1 MREFQKKWQDA
12 WKKAKL
18 FEADPNDKKKFFI
31 TIPYPYISG
40 SLHIGHARVV
50 TEADVYV
57 RFQRMQGMNVL
68 FPIAFHI
75 SGTPVL
81 GISLALRNKDKEK
94 IELYKNYVR
103 NYIHNEKEIAKIVAS
118 FEDPQKIVDFF
129 IPLMKEEFATLGLSV
144 DWRRSF
150 TSGEKEHQKLVA
162 WQFQKYKKKGYLVQ
176 GKYPVLYSE
185 SLGNAV
191 GEDDIIDGDID
202 PVEKQEFVLV
212 KFPFEDKFLVAATL
226 RPETLYGQ
234 TNVWINPE
242 TTYTIAKVGKE
253 TWIAS
258 KACFAKLALQE
269 YRLKLVGEVMGKEIL
284 GKKCHA
290 PFIEQD
296 IFILP
301 SMHCDQQRG
310 TGIVTS
316 VPSDAP
322 FDWIALQQLQESK
335 ELCKKYNLP
344 YEKIKKIQ
352 PIPIITSKGYGDL
365 PAIEICR
372 KKNITSLDQRQELTE
387 ATQEIYKIGFH
398 TGVMTSYCGSYA
410 NMTTARAR
418 EEMKKELLKKKE
430 GTIMF
435 EPSRLAKARDGS
447 SVVVAVLDKQWFL
460 DFTAPGWKEE
470 AHKALKQMDVV
481 PEKYRK
487 QFEDT
492 FLWLDKRPCARRRGL
507 GTQLPFDTQWVI
519 ESLSDSTVYMALYPI
534 CHKIRAY
541 NLKEENLTE
550 DFFDYVLLDQGKKK
564 EVSQKTGVKETVL
577 DDLQQEFEYWYP
589 FDHRHTFTAH
599 LSNHLSF
606 MLFAHAAI
614 FSSQKWPKKVTFHGM
629 VISEGMKMSKSK
641 GNVVTLFDVNNQYGA
656 DVFRAFMC
664 YATNVESTF
673 NWETKEVEKM
683 KIHLEALY
691 RLLEECMNNREKG
704 PSPLP
709 AAALVSHFERAILRA
724 TDHLNAMEL
733 RDYATI
739 VLFEL
744 YNKYKQLAQKLSK
757 NELAVV
763 NNILLSRWLL
773 LLAPLTPHLAEE
785 LWQTAGNKGFIS
797 IASWP
802 LADQTKIDPIAEYKE
817 VFIGHI
823 EHDIQTVCKL
833 AQIVKPR
840 EISLF
845 IADHWKYDFFALMR
859 DLLQQTRDI
868 KAIMTS
874 LMKTPLREKSTEIA
888 KLVPL
893 LIKDPSKIPLFHIN
907 PETEFAA
914 VSDHEK
920 YLMTVTGCPIKVY
933 YAEKTTESKAAQA
946 LPGKPALL
954 VK

>member
-1 MREFQKKWQDA
+1 MLAFQKKWQDA

-18 FEADPNDKKKFFI
+18 FEANPDTKKKFFI

-50 TEADVYV
+50 TEADVYA
-57 RFQRMQGMNVL
+57 RFLRMQGMNVL

-81 GISLALRNKDKEK
+81 GISLALKNKDKEK
-94 IELYKNYVR
+94 TELYKNYVR
-103 NYIHNEKEIAKIVAS
+103 NYIHDEKKVEKIVAS
-118 FEDPQKIVDFF
+118 FTDPQNIVDFF
-129 IPLMKEEFATLGLSV
+129 IPLMEEEFATLGLSV

-150 TSGEKEHQKLVA
+150 TSGDKEHQKLVE
-162 WQFQKYKKKGYLVQ
+162 WQFRKYKKKGYLVQ

-212 KFPFEDKFLVAATL
+212 KFPYKDKFLIAATL

-234 TNVWINPE
+234 TNLWVNPDVS
-242 TTYTIAKVGKE
+242 YAGAKVGKE
-253 TWIAS
+253 IWIAS
-258 KACFAKLALQE
+258 KECFAKLALQE
-269 YRLKLVGEVMGKEIL
+269 YDITIVETILGKELL

-290 PFIEQD
+290 PFLEKD
-296 IFILP
+296 ILILP
-301 SMHCDQQRG
+301 SSHCDPHKG

-322 FDWIALQQLQESK
+322 FDWIALHQLQES
-335 ELCKKYNLP
+335 EEQCKKYHLP
-344 YEKIKKIQ
+344 YNNIKKIQ
-352 PIPIITSKGYGDL
+352 PIPIISSKGYGAF
-365 PAIEICR
+365 PAKEICQKR
-372 KKNITSLDQRQELTE
+372 NIHTLDQHQELAE
-387 ATQEIYKIGFH
+387 ATQEIYKTGFH
-398 TGVMTSYCGSYA
+398 TGVMTQNCGLYA
-410 NMTTARAR
+410 GMPTAQAR
-418 EEMKKELLKKKE
+418 EDMKKELLKKKNSA
-430 GTIMF
+430 ILF
-435 EPSRLAKARDGS
+435 ETSRPAKARDGS
-447 SVVVAVLDKQWFL
+447 PVVVAVLDKQWFL
-460 DFTAPGWKEE
+460 DFAAAGWKEE
-470 AHKALKQMDVV
+470 AHQALKQMLII

-507 GTQLPFDTQWVI
+507 GTKLPFDTQWVI
-519 ESLSDSTVYMALYPI
+519 ESLSDSTIYMALYPI
-534 CHKIRAY
+534 CYKLRAY
-541 NLKEENLTE
+541 KLQEEHLTE
-550 DFFDYVLLDQGKKK
+550 EFFDYVLLGQGRKKDI
-564 EVSQKTGVKETVL
+564 VQTGIKETVL
-577 DDLQQEFEYWYP
+577 DDLRKEFSYWYP

-614 FSSQKWPKKVTFHGM
+614 FPQSQWPKKVTFHGM

-641 GNVVTLFDVNNQYGA
+641 GNVVTLLDVNKQYGA

-691 RLLEECMNNREKG
+691 RLLEECMANRKKA
-704 PSPLP
+704 PIPVS
-709 AAALVSHFERAILRA
+709 AAAFVSQLERAIMRA
-724 TDHLNAMEL
+724 TDHVKAMEL

-744 YNKYKQLAQKLSK
+744 FAKYRRLVQKCSRS
-757 NELAVV
+757 ELAPLNEYV
-763 NNILLSRWLL
+763 LPRWLL

-785 LWQTAGNKGFIS
+785 LWKKTGNKGFIS
-797 IASWP
+797 TASWP
-802 LADQTKIDPIAEYKE
+802 VADQTKIDPLAEYKE
-817 VFIGHI
+817 SFI
-823 EHDIQTVCKL
+823 ENVEQDIHTVCKL
-833 AQIVKPR
+833 AQIPKPK

-845 IADHWKYDFFALMR
+845 IADHWKYDFFALMK
-859 DLLQQTRDI
+859 DLLHQTRDM
-868 KAIMTS
+868 KAIMAS
-874 LMKTPLREKSTEIA
+874 LMKTPLRAKSAEIA

-893 LIKDPSKIPLFHIN
+893 IIRDPAKIPPFCTT
-907 PETEFAA
+907 PETEYTALHEQTNHFADA
-914 VSDHEK
+914 
-920 YLMTVTGCPIKVY
+920 LGCPLKVS
-933 YAEKTTESKAAQA
+933 YAEKTTEAKAAQA
-946 LPGKPALL
+946 LPGKPAIL
-954 VK
+954 VR